1 MRRREFITLLGGAVA
16 TWPLAARAQQPGRT
30 YRIAMLIPVARQS
43 PPMDAFIDEMRQAEF
58 VEGRNLEIIPGG
70 FNVPNEQIAEVTEKM
85 VKAAPDAIVSGG
97 IVGTK
102 AAQRATQ
109 TIPIVAMSEDM
120 LIEGLVDSLSRP
132 GGNTIGLSI
141 LSPGLDGKRQDLLIE
156 IVPHAR
162 RIAALFETRITPAQ
176 HTQTLQKAAQAR
188 GIELAVYGA
197 AVVDDIA
204 PAIDAAKAAG
214 AEAVNFL
221 ATPLYSNNK
230 SIVFPRIQ
238 TLRLPAIYQWPDLAE
253 DGGLAGYGPRFT
265 EMFRQRA
272 RILIK
277 VLRGIKPA
285 DLPVEQPTRFELVI
299 NLKTAKTIGYEIP
312 ATLVLRAD
320 KVIE

>member
-1 MRRREFITLLGGAVA
+1 
-16 TWPLAARAQQPGRT
+16 
-30 YRIAMLIPVARQS
+30 
-43 PPMDAFIDEMRQAEF
+43 
-58 VEGRNLEIIPGG
+58 
-70 FNVPNEQIAEVTEKM
+70 
-85 VKAAPDAIVSGG
+85 
-97 IVGTK
+97 
-102 AAQRATQ
+102 
-109 TIPIVAMSEDM
+109 
-120 LIEGLVDSLSRP
+120 
-132 GGNTIGLSI
+132 
-141 LSPGLDGKRQDLLIE
+141 
-156 IVPHAR
+156 VPHAR

-176 HTQTLQKAAQAR
+176 HTQALQKAAQAR

-197 AVVDDIA
+197 AVADDIA
-204 PAIDAAKAAG
+204 PAIDAANVAG
-214 AEAVNFL
+214 AEAINFL

-312 ATLVLRAD
+312 ASLVLRAD

>member
-1 MRRREFITLLGGAVA
+1 MLGYRPLGQRTKSMKRREFITLLGGAVA

-70 FNVPNEQIAEVTEKM
+70 FNVPNEQISEVTEKL
-85 VKAAPDAIVSGG
+85 VNAAPDAIVSGG

-132 GGNTIGLSI
+132 GGNTTGLSI

-176 HTQTLQKAAQAR
+176 HTQTLQKAARAR

-230 SIVFPRIQ
+230 S
-238 TLRLPAIYQWPDLAE
+238 
-253 DGGLAGYGPRFT
+253 
-265 EMFRQRA
+265 
-272 RILIK
+272 
-277 VLRGIKPA
+277 
-285 DLPVEQPTRFELVI
+285 
-299 NLKTAKTIGYEIP
+299 
-312 ATLVLRAD
+312 
-320 KVIE
+320 